1 MMKEQQILERPNVI
15 IYLIRISS
23 WQVIKFCFLNRDQ
36 YIEYN
41 IERLPINNLTKNVN
55 ETIILS
61 DCPIDASD

>member
-41 IERLPINNLTKNVN
+41 IERLPINN
-55 ETIILS
+55 
-61 DCPIDASD
+61 